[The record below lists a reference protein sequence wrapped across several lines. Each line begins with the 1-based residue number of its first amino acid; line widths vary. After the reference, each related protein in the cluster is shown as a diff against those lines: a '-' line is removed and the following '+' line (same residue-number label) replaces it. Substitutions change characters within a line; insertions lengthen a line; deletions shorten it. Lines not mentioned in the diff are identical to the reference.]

1 MSLKEFSA
9 RCSAITLIS
18 AGAFGIAQAVEPPS
32 SYAAPDNPAG
42 IHSPAADTAITARV
56 KTALNQNNIQGLR
69 VQTEVGVVALAGT
82 LPSEEVRQR
91 VLHTV
96 AAVDGVR
103 GVDISALKINNK
115 G

>member
-18 AGAFGIAQAVEPPS
+18 ASAFGIAQAAEPPS
-32 SYAAPDNPAG
+32 SHAPAQNPAA
-42 IHSPAADTAITARV
+42 IHTPAADNAITARV
-56 KTALNQNNIQGLR
+56 KTTLNQSNIQGLR

-82 LPSEEVRQR
+82 LPDEETRQR
-91 VLHTV
+91 VLHAV

-103 GVDISALKINNK
+103 GVDISALKINKK